1 MSPKNNI
8 PLWFLAVLTLSG
20 TLAMHIFVPVLP
32 LVGQDF
38 HADLHEVQ
46 LTLSVYIL
54 GLAIGQLFYG
64 PLADSFGR
72 RPILIF
78 GMLLYSAAS
87 IGALFAANIEMLIGM
102 RFIQALGG
110 CTGLLLGRAIVRDTS
125 TGADTT
131 KRLSLMNM
139 MVMFGPGLAPLLGG
153 LLASIS
159 GWRSIFIALSILGL
173 INLILVY
180 IFIQDSALKRETSV
194 KIVASNYK
202 QLISSPKF
210 LGLTLGG
217 GLATTSMY
225 AFLSVASY
233 IVIQQLGGTLHEVGI
248 YLALIMVGVWIG
260 TFATS
265 RLAGRW
271 SIDRMI
277 AIGSGISFVFA
288 SIFLLFSFFD
298 IINVYTVMIP
308 IVCFCVGA
316 GLASPAAL
324 TKALNVNPKIAGS
337 ASGIYGCCQM
347 VIGAICASLSGI
359 GDNPALAAACVLFIS
374 CIVAQISFRVAH

>member
-1 MSPKNNI
+1 MPQKNTI

-46 LTLSVYIL
+46 LTLSIYIL

-102 RFIQALGG
+102 RFLQALGG

-139 MVMFGPGLAPLLGG
+139 MVMFGPGLSPLLGG
-153 LLASIS
+153 LLASAS

-173 INLILVY
+173 INLVLVY
-180 IFIQDSALKRETSV
+180 IFIKDSALKREASAKMV
-194 KIVASNYK
+194 ISNYK

-248 YLALIMVGVWIG
+248 YLAMMMVGVWIG

-265 RLAGRW
+265 RLVGRW

-277 AIGSGISFVFA
+277 SIGSSISFVFA
-288 SIFLLFSFFD
+288 IIFLLFCVFNF
-298 IINVYTVMIP
+298 INVYTVMIP
-308 IVCFCVGA
+308 IVCFCIGA
-316 GLASPAAL
+316 GLTSPAAL

-337 ASGIYGCCQM
+337 ASGIYGCSQM

-374 CIVAQISFRVAH
+374 CIVAQISFRIAH